1 MDADEL
7 SRIKDPLSRGAIAAI
22 NRAAQRARRDALAT
36 RTAIVVAQDGHLKWL
51 EDWRLTGEAAGQP
64 GATDAAEG
72 RADP

>member
-7 SRIKDPLSRGAIAAI
+7 SRIDDPLARGAIAAI
-22 NRAAQRARRDALAT
+22 HRAAQRARREALAT
-36 RTAIVVAQDGHLKWL
+36 RTAIIIAQDGRLEWL